1 MAELTVSS
9 SESIARSSW
18 AMFLVVLWFEKL
30 ASETE
35 TLHGD
40 DAVLLLEDVMAQ
52 RAFAVP
58 LVVARLLVG
67 LAVEERDEQV
77 FLVVRQADVARV
89 GHRGG
94 HVAVDVAVVVDQHVA
109 QQVGLGVLF
118 ADADAHVL
126 DAVEEEPV
134 LEFDDLFLLADVVE
148 DAEHLLVGIGN
159 QIVHHEETA
168 DGDDAHYD
176 DERFEYFRQRHA
188 RRLHRQQFVVFAQV
202 AQRHDRR
209 QQHRQRQAH
218 GNHVGHGVAHQ
229 LDDDAGV
236 EPLAHQL
243 VDIPPD
249 EIHHQ
254 DEHHDEEG
262 QEHRSQIRL
271 QYELVNR
278 FHPRRVLALS
288 CRKDNSFATISDAV
302 RTNIMATPE
311 GSSHW

>member
-1 MAELTVSS
+1 
-9 SESIARSSW
+9 
-18 AMFLVVLWFEKL
+18 
-30 ASETE
+30 
-35 TLHGD
+35 
-40 DAVLLLEDVMAQ
+40 MAQ

-67 LAVEERDEQV
+67 LAIEERDEQV

-94 HVAVDVAVVVDQHVA
+94 HVAVDVAVVVDQHVV
-109 QQVGLGVLF
+109 QQVGVGFLVAH
-118 ADADAHVL
+118 ADRHVV
-126 DAVEEEPV
+126 DAVEEESV
-134 LEFDDLFLLADVVE
+134 LEFEGLFLLADVVE

-168 DGDDAHYD
+168 DGDDAHHD

-188 RRLHRQQFVVFAQV
+188 RRLH
-202 AQRHDRR
+202 R

>member
-1 MAELTVSS
+1 MPLDLAAVELVERLLGRRFVEREEAARVLGVGACDAPHLVPVAQAEPCDGVGDEGVA
-9 SESIARSSW
+9 ESAFVD
-18 AMFLVVLWFEKL
+18 ACAVGQGQHLVVVGEDLLPEQRFVGACGGRIDRQLQRVDRPVEL
-30 ASETE
+30 GDVLGRALVREVGVRAFETE

-168 DGDDAHYD
+168 DGDDAHHD

-209 QQHRQRQAH
+209 Q
-218 GNHVGHGVAHQ
+218 
-229 LDDDAGV
+229 
-236 EPLAHQL
+236 
-243 VDIPPD
+243 
-249 EIHHQ
+249 
-254 DEHHDEEG
+254 
-262 QEHRSQIRL
+262 
-271 QYELVNR
+271 
-278 FHPRRVLALS
+278 
-288 CRKDNSFATISDAV
+288 
-302 RTNIMATPE
+302 
-311 GSSHW
+311 